1 MNSETK
7 NNSNYEDISAKLINF
22 LNRILVALNSRF
34 GEVKSDV
41 IPNDIIIDTSN
52 ICVTDIE
59 SSNKEKTKIEDI

>member
-1 MNSETK
+1 MNSESK

-52 ICVTDIE
+52 VCVTDIE

>member
-1 MNSETK
+1 MNCETK

-52 ICVTDIE
+52 VCVTDIE

>member
-1 MNSETK
+1 MNNETK

-52 ICVTDIE
+52 VDITTIE

>member
-7 NNSNYEDISAKLINF
+7 NNSNYEDISTKLINF

-52 ICVTDIE
+52 VCVTDIE
-59 SSNKEKTKIEDI
+59 RSNQEKTKIEDI

>member
-1 MNSETK
+1 MNSERK

-52 ICVTDIE
+52 VCVTDIE

>member
-52 ICVTDIE
+52 VCVKILKAE
-59 SSNKEKTKIEDI
+59 ETKIEDI

>member
-7 NNSNYEDISAKLINF
+7 NNSNYEDISTKLINF

-41 IPNDIIIDTSN
+41 ITNDIIIDTSN
-52 ICVTDIE
+52 VCVTDIE

>member
-52 ICVTDIE
+52 VCVTDIE

>member
-7 NNSNYEDISAKLINF
+7 NNSNYEDISTKLINF

-52 ICVTDIE
+52 VCVTTIE

>member
-1 MNSETK
+1 MNNETN
-7 NNSNYEDISAKLINF
+7 NNSNYEDISTKLINF

-52 ICVTDIE
+52 VCVTTIE

>member
-1 MNSETK
+1 MNNETK
-7 NNSNYEDISAKLINF
+7 NNSNYEDISTKLINF

-52 ICVTDIE
+52 VCVTDIE

>member
-1 MNSETK
+1 MNSERK

-52 ICVTDIE
+52 VCVTDIE
-59 SSNKEKTKIEDI
+59 RSNQEKTKIEDI

>member
-52 ICVTDIE
+52 VCVTDIE
-59 SSNKEKTKIEDI
+59 RSNQEKTKIEDI

>member
-7 NNSNYEDISAKLINF
+7 NNSNYEDISTKLINF

-52 ICVTDIE
+52 VCVTDIE

>member
-1 MNSETK
+1 MNNETK
-7 NNSNYEDISAKLINF
+7 NNSNYEDISTKLINF

-52 ICVTDIE
+52 VDITTIE

>member
-1 MNSETK
+1 MNSESK

-41 IPNDIIIDTSN
+41 IPNDIIIDTSSVD
-52 ICVTDIE
+52 ITTIE
-59 SSNKEKTKIEDI
+59 STNKEKTKIEDI